1 MPLVCLTIVLVRFIT
16 GQLRKTYYK
25 AAHAIEDRVEE
36 NKRKH
41 YIAGGI

>member
-1 MPLVCLTIVLVRFIT
+1 MSRALHLQPPRSAVREIKR
-16 GQLRKTYYK
+16 GYYK

-41 YIAGGI
+41 YVSGGI